1 MREEGRGTTILE
13 ILDRLSP
20 EDRGVVEAHFTYA
33 SYSEGQPIIS
43 HQDQD
48 RDVFFVLEGRLRAT
62 LYSNTGRAVD
72 YSDAGPGDVVG
83 ELAAIDGAPRSAT
96 VEALTP
102 VRVARLPEAAF
113 RELIETRPAFTSA
126 LLQHLTAQIRKLTE
140 RVFELT
146 TLPMRHR
153 LLRELLRLA
162 AVAGVDQGRAEIRPA
177 PTHFELASR
186 IGAHREAVSREM
198 SALHKAGL
206 LEKRGGA
213 LVLRDSDTLRGLMGA
228 DE

>member
-1 MREEGRGTTILE
+1 MSEEGKGATILD

-20 EDRGVVEAHFTYA
+20 EDRAVVESHFTYA
-33 SYSEGQPIIS
+33 NYREGQPIIS
-43 HQDQD
+43 HQEQD

-62 LYSNTGRAVD
+62 LYSDTGRAVD
-72 YSDAGPGDVVG
+72 YSDAAPGDVVG

-102 VRVARLPEAAF
+102 VRLARLSEAAF
-113 RELIETRPAFTSA
+113 RELIETHPAFTSA

-153 LLRELLRLA
+153 LLRELLRLGTA
-162 AVAGVDQGRAEIRPA
+162 AGIERGQAVIRPA

-206 LEKRGGA
+206 VDKRGGV
-213 LVLRDSDTLRGLMGA
+213 LVLREPETLRGLMRA
-228 DE
+228 EE